1 MYQDLSY
8 MKIPLPEDVLKLKN
22 YGDFAGAQKMIDHF
36 MTKDIP
42 NALRK
47 RLEIEKDVLKVI
59 KTVKGNHSRNHFS
72 QRQIDIIKNE
82 IIPNDI
88 TNKKETGII
97 CTI

>member
-1 MYQDLSY
+1 MYQDLTY

-47 RLEIEKDVLKVI
+47 RLEIEKDVLKVMG
-59 KTVKGNHSRNHFS
+59 GNEYPYTYEEAL
-72 QRQIDIIKNE
+72 E
-82 IIPNDI
+82 IMTSHLRDF
-88 TNKKETGII
+88 KEEELQSL
-97 CTI
+97 

>member
-47 RLEIEKDVLKVI
+47 RLEIEKM
-59 KTVKGNHSRNHFS
+59 F
-72 QRQIDIIKNE
+72 
-82 IIPNDI
+82 
-88 TNKKETGII
+88 
-97 CTI
+97 